1 MATEIYTMSNPN
13 MMAAMGRLDSA
24 DLAER
29 LGLDKN
35 VDKTTFLN
43 ELHTRFDAGQLDD
56 QPTLKLMATLIDKGL
71 MMDYVNGQIV
81 KVEWPKPETITDPF
95 EQSDAIAASILSL
108 IDANN
113 NVDPDDEDNDDDY
126 DDYDEDDEDGDT
138 DDSPEYSPSYY
149 NPYGNDNTVNTV
161 NTDNTDNTNNTDSAR
176 STEPNADGAPNIRVR
191 IHASGTTDELDPNV
205 KAVIDLID
213 KMMTSR

>member
-113 NVDPDDEDNDDDY
+113 NVDPDD
-126 DDYDEDDEDGDT
+126 DDYDEDDE

-149 NPYGNDNTVNTV
+149 NPYGNDNTVNT
-161 NTDNTDNTNNTDSAR
+161 DNTDNTDSAR
-176 STEPNADGAPNIRVR
+176 STEPNADGAPNIRVH

-205 KAVIDLID
+205 KVVIDLID
-213 KMMTSR
+213 KMITSR

>member
-126 DDYDEDDEDGDT
+126 DDYDEDDED

>member
-149 NPYGNDNTVNTV
+149 NPYGNDNTVNTDS
-161 NTDNTDNTNNTDSAR
+161 TNTNNTDSAR

>member
-113 NVDPDDEDNDDDY
+113 NVDPDDDDYDDDD
-126 DDYDEDDEDGDT
+126 DDYDEDDEDGEDDDT

-149 NPYGNDNTVNTV
+149 NPYGNN
-161 NTDNTDNTNNTDSAR
+161 NTDNTNSTDGAH

-191 IHASGTTDELDPNV
+191 IHASGTTDELDSNV

>member
-126 DDYDEDDEDGDT
+126 DDYDEDDEDGDA

-149 NPYGNDNTVNTV
+149 NPYGNDNTDSTDSTD
-161 NTDNTDNTNNTDSAR
+161 NTDNTDNAR

>member
-81 KVEWPKPETITDPF
+81 KVEWPEPETITDPF

-113 NVDPDDEDNDDDY
+113 NVDPDDEDDDDDY
-126 DDYDEDDEDGDT
+126 DDYDEDDEDDDT

-149 NPYGNDNTVNTV
+149 NPYGNDNTVNTE
-161 NTDNTDNTNNTDSAR
+161 NTDNTDNTDSAR